1 MPDYLC
7 ISIRF
12 LGGAFHGRADHG
24 EPEWPPSP
32 LRLYQALVAA
42 SAARWNERGRLQH
55 ADAALRWF
63 EQLPPPVIAA
73 PPKRETQGYRLYV
86 PDNVGDLV
94 AKQWSAGKYFDSQN
108 HPIDIAG
115 YRAEKSVRPLAVP
128 DEAAVHYVW
137 PLPDV
142 PAGFDEHRET
152 LTTAVRSITH
162 VGWGVDLVVADVS
175 ILDESAA
182 RSLKGERWQPGADG
196 TGTPLR
202 TPAVGTLDDLNRR
215 HHAFLNRI
223 TANGGLV
230 PVPPLTVFG
239 ITGYCAESQAPQV
252 SQAVFI
258 LRKPDD
264 SGFRAYDPARRGLH
278 VAGMFRHIAS
288 QPEIVRSVGWSDE
301 DARRIILGHGET
313 RGDEHK
319 PVQGGR
325 IAFLPLPSIEMR
337 EGSERVVGSIRRVLV
352 TARGNLAPQEFR
364 RLTQRLDG
372 QELTD
377 EKSQE
382 VAALIFRKGDSDG
395 AIRPYFE
402 ESATWA
408 TVTPVILPGYD
419 DPRKL
424 RRRLDDPDAP
434 LATDEK
440 TELLRKLDARI
451 EHLLRKAIVQSGF
464 SEAMARDAELDWRS
478 TGFWPGTAHAAKY
491 AVPEQHRR
499 YRRLHVGITWRS
511 SDGQIVKVPGPIC
524 IGGGKHS
531 GLGLFA
537 AFDDMIQRTRNRSK
551 L

>member
-7 ISIRF
+7 ISIQF

-32 LRLYQALVAA
+32 LRLYQAIVAA

-55 ADAALRWF
+55 ADAALRWL
-63 EQLPPPVIAA
+63 EQLPPPLVAA
-73 PPKRETQGYRLYV
+73 PPKCETQGYRLYV

-94 AKQWSAGKYFDSQN
+94 AKQWSAGKYFDSKD
-108 HPIDIAG
+108 HPIDIAI
-115 YRAEKSVRPLAVP
+115 YRTEKSVRPLAVP
-128 DEAAVHYVW
+128 DETAVHYVW
-137 PLPDV
+137 SLADTT
-142 PAGFDEHRET
+142 AQLNAHRET
-152 LTTAVRSITH
+152 LTAAVRSITH
-162 VGWGVDLVVADVS
+162 VGWGVDLVVADLSV
-175 ILDESAA
+175 LDESATQN
-182 RSLKGERWQPGADG
+182 LKGERWQPVADG
-196 TGTPLR
+196 VGTPLR
-202 TPAVGTLDDLNRR
+202 TPTTGTLDDLNHR
-215 HHAFLNRI
+215 HHAFLNRV
-223 TANGGLV
+223 TSNGGLV

-239 ITGYCAESQAPQV
+239 ITGYVSDSQAPQTPR
-252 SQAVFI
+252 AVFV

-278 VAGMFRHIAS
+278 VAGMFRHAAS
-288 QPEIVRSVGWSDE
+288 RPEIVRSIGWNDE
-301 DARRIILGHGET
+301 KARRNILGHGEIP
-313 RGDEHK
+313 GDGHK
-319 PVQGGR
+319 PVEDGR

-337 EGSERVVGSIRRVLV
+337 EDGERVVGSIRRVLV
-352 TARGNLAPQEFR
+352 TVRGKLALQEFR

-377 EKSQE
+377 EKSQD
-382 VAALIFRKGDSDG
+382 VAALISRHGDGDG

-424 RRRLDDPDAP
+424 RQRLNTNASPSLTAEGK
-434 LATDEK
+434 A
-440 TELLRKLDARI
+440 ELLRKLDQRI
-451 EHLLRKAIVQSGF
+451 ELLLRKAIRQAGF
-464 SEAMARDAELDWRS
+464 SEALAQHAELDWRS
-478 TGFWPGTAHAAKY
+478 SGFWPGVPLASQY

-499 YRRLHVGITWRS
+499 YRRLHVRITWRS
-511 SDGQIVKVPGPIC
+511 SDGQMLKVSGPIC

-537 AFDDMIQRTRNRSK
+537 AFGG
-551 L
+551 

>member
-32 LRLYQALVAA
+32 LRLYQAIVAA
-42 SAARWNERGRLQH
+42 SAARWNERGRLQY
-55 ADAALRWF
+55 ADAALRWL

-73 PPKRETQGYRLYV
+73 PPARETQGYRLYV

-94 AKQWSAGKYFDSQN
+94 GKSLARGGEGN
-108 HPIDIAG
+108 IAD
-115 YRAEKSVRPLAVP
+115 YRTEKSVRPLAVP

-137 PLPDV
+137 PLANHPT
-142 PAGFDEHRET
+142 GFTEHREV
-152 LTTAVRSITH
+152 LSTAVRSITH

-182 RSLKGERWQPGADG
+182 VSLKGERWQPSTGGA
-196 TGTPLR
+196 GTPLR
-202 TPAVGTLDDLNRR
+202 TPANGTLDDLNHR
-215 HHAFLNRI
+215 HQAFLNRV
-223 TANGGLV
+223 TASGGLV

-239 ITGYCAESQAPQV
+239 ITDYCSDSQAPKAP
-252 SQAVFI
+252 QAVFV

-264 SGFRAYDPARRGLH
+264 SGFRAYDSARRGLH
-278 VAGMFRHIAS
+278 VGGMFRHTAS
-288 QPEIVRSVGWSDE
+288 KQEVVRSVGWSND
-301 DARRIILGHGET
+301 DARRIILGHGEPP
-313 RGDEHK
+313 GGEHK
-319 PVQGGR
+319 PVDGGR
-325 IAFLPLPSIEMR
+325 VVFLPLPSIEMR
-337 EGSERVVGSIRRVLV
+337 EGGERVVGSIRRVLV
-352 TARGNLAPQEFR
+352 TARGNLIPEEFR
-364 RLTQRLDG
+364 RFITRLDG

-382 VAALIFRKGDSDG
+382 TAALIFRQNENDG

-402 ESATWA
+402 QSATWA

-424 RRRLDDPDAP
+424 RRRLDANSSPP
-434 LATDEK
+434 LTAKEK
-440 TELLRKLDARI
+440 AELLRKLDQRI
-451 EHLLRKAIVQSGF
+451 EMLLRKAIRQAGF
-464 SEAMARDAELDWRS
+464 SEAMAQHAELDWRS
-478 TGFWPGTAHAAKY
+478 SGYWHGVPLASQY

-499 YRRLHVGITWRS
+499 YRRLHVRITWRS
-511 SDGQIVKVPGPIC
+511 SDGQMLKVRGPIC
-524 IGGGKHS
+524 VGGGKHS

-537 AFDDMIQRTRNRSK
+537 AFDDSTHP
-551 L
+551 

>member
-1 MPDYLC
+1 MPDHLC

-32 LRLYQALVAA
+32 LRLYQAIVAA
-42 SAARWNERGRLQH
+42 SAARWNERGRLRQ
-55 ADAALRWF
+55 ADAALRWL

-73 PPKRETQGYRLYV
+73 PPAHATQGYRLYV

-94 AKQWSAGKYFDSQN
+94 GKSLARGGEGS
-108 HPIDIAG
+108 IAD
-115 YRAEKSVRPLAVP
+115 YRTEKSVRPLAVP

-137 PLPDV
+137 PLATAR
-142 PAGFDEHRET
+142 AGFDEHRET
-152 LTTAVRSITH
+152 LTAAVRSITH

-182 RSLKGERWQPGADG
+182 RGLNGEHWKPGANG

-202 TPAVGTLDDLNRR
+202 TPAAGTLDDLNHR
-215 HHAFLNRI
+215 HHAFLNRV

-230 PVPPLTVFG
+230 PVPPLTIFG
-239 ITGYCAESQAPQV
+239 ITSYCSASQAPQLL
-252 SQAVFI
+252 QAVFV

-264 SGFRAYDPARRGLH
+264 SGFRAYDAARRGLH

-288 QPEIVRSVGWSDE
+288 QPEIVRSVGWSND

-313 RGDEHK
+313 RGDAHK
-319 PVQGGR
+319 PVQDGR
-325 IAFLPLPSIEMR
+325 ISFLPLPSIEMR

-352 TARGNLAPQEFR
+352 TARGNLVPQEFR
-364 RLTQRLDG
+364 RLTHRLDG

-382 VAALIFRKGDSDG
+382 TAAVIFRQGGKDG

-402 ESATWA
+402 QSATWA

-424 RRRLDDPDAP
+424 RRRLDDSAVP
-434 LATDEK
+434 LSADEK
-440 TELLRKLDARI
+440 AEVLRKLDARI
-451 EHLLRKAIVQSGF
+451 EHLLRKAIAQSGF
-464 SEAMARDAELDWRS
+464 SEALARDAELDWRS
-478 TGFWPGTAHAAKY
+478 TGYWPGTAHASQYEVA
-491 AVPEQHRR
+491 EQHRR
-499 YRRLHVGITWRS
+499 YRRVHVRITWHS
-511 SDGQIVKVPGPIC
+511 PDGSLLEVPGPIC
-524 IGGGKHS
+524 IGGGKFS
-531 GLGLFA
+531 GFGLFA
-537 AFDDMIQRTRNRSK
+537 AQPEIAT
-551 L
+551 

>member
-32 LRLYQALVAA
+32 LRLYQAVVAA

-55 ADAALRWF
+55 ANTALRWF

-73 PPKRETQGYRLYV
+73 PHARATQGYRLYV

-94 AKQWSAGKYFDSQN
+94 GKSLARGGEGS
-108 HPIDIAG
+108 IAD
-115 YRAEKSVRPLAVP
+115 YRTEKSVRPLAVP

-137 PLPDV
+137 PLADA
-142 PAGFDEHRET
+142 PAGFDAHRET
-152 LTTAVRSITH
+152 LTAAVRSITH
-162 VGWGVDLVVADVS
+162 VGWGIDLVVADVS
-175 ILDESAA
+175 VLDESAV

-196 TGTPLR
+196 AGTPLR
-202 TPAVGTLDDLNRR
+202 TPVTGTLDDLNRR
-215 HHAFLNRI
+215 HHAFLNRV

-239 ITGYCAESQAPQV
+239 ITGYCSESEAPQTPR
-252 SQAVFI
+252 AVFI

-278 VAGMFRHIAS
+278 VAGMFRHTAS
-288 QPEIVRSVGWSDE
+288 QPQVVRSVGWSDE
-301 DARRIILGHGET
+301 NARRIILGHGET
-313 RGDEHK
+313 RGDEHR
-319 PVQGGR
+319 PVQDGR
-325 IAFLPLPSIEMR
+325 ISFLPLPSIEMR
-337 EGSERVVGSIRRVLV
+337 GGSERIVGSIRRVLV

-377 EKSQE
+377 EKSQQTS
-382 VAALIFRKGDSDG
+382 ALIFRQGDNDR
-395 AIRPYFE
+395 AIRPYLE
-402 ESATWA
+402 KSATWA
-408 TVTPVILPGYD
+408 TVTPVVLPGYD

-424 RRRLDDPDAP
+424 RQRLNANAAP
-434 LATDEK
+434 PLTADEK
-440 TELLRKLDARI
+440 AELLRKLNQRI
-451 EHLLRKAIVQSGF
+451 ELLLRKAIRQAGF
-464 SEAMARDAELDWRS
+464 PEAMAQHAELDWRS
-478 TGFWPGTAHAAKY
+478 SGFWPGVPLASQY

-499 YRRLHVGITWRS
+499 YRRLHVRITWHS
-511 SDGQIVKVPGPIC
+511 ADGAAIKIPGPVC

-537 AFDDMIQRTRNRSK
+537 AFDDMIQLTHNRST

>member
-1 MPDYLC
+1 MADHLC

-32 LRLYQALVAA
+32 LRLYQAVVAA

-55 ADAALRWF
+55 ADAALRWL
-63 EQLPPPVIAA
+63 EQLSPPVIAA
-73 PPKRETQGYRLYV
+73 PPARETQGYRLYV

-94 AKQWSAGKYFDSQN
+94 GKSLARGGEGS
-108 HPIDIAG
+108 IAD
-115 YRAEKSVRPLAVP
+115 YRTEKSVRPLAVP

-137 PLPDV
+137 PLADA
-142 PAGFDEHRET
+142 PAGFDKHQET
-152 LTTAVRSITH
+152 LTVAVRSITH

-175 ILDESAA
+175 VLDESAA
-182 RSLKGERWQPGADG
+182 RSLNGERWQPGAGGAG
-196 TGTPLR
+196 TSLR
-202 TPAVGTLDDLNRR
+202 TPAAGTLDDLNHR
-215 HHAFLNRI
+215 HHAFLNRV

-239 ITGYCAESQAPQV
+239 ITGYCSASQAPQV
-252 SQAVFI
+252 PQAVFI

-278 VAGMFRHIAS
+278 VAGMFRHTAS
-288 QPEIVRSVGWSDE
+288 QPQVVRSAGWSDE

-313 RGDEHK
+313 RGDEHR
-319 PVQGGR
+319 PVQDGR
-325 IAFLPLPSIEMR
+325 ISFLPLPSIEMR
-337 EGSERVVGSIRRVLV
+337 GGSERVVGSIRRVLV

-382 VAALIFRKGDSDG
+382 AAAAIFHQGDNDG

-402 ESATWA
+402 KSGTWA

-424 RRRLDDPDAP
+424 RRRLDDSDAP
-434 LATDEK
+434 LSPDEK
-440 TELLRKLDARI
+440 NDILRKLDARI
-451 EHLLRKAIVQSGF
+451 DHLLRKAIVQSGF
-464 SEAMARDAELDWRS
+464 SEAMARDVELDWRS
-478 TGFWPGTAHAAKY
+478 TGYWPGTTHASQY

-499 YRRLHVGITWRS
+499 YRRLHVRIAWRS
-511 SDGQIVKVPGPIC
+511 ADGLPMKVSGPIC

-537 AFDDMIQRTRNRSK
+537 ALDDAS
-551 L
+551 

>member
-1 MPDYLC
+1 MPDHLC

-32 LRLYQALVAA
+32 LRLYQAIVAA

-55 ADAALRWF
+55 ADSALRWL
-63 EQLPPPVIAA
+63 EQLAPPIIAA
-73 PPKRETQGYRLYV
+73 PPARETHGYRLYV

-94 AKQWSAGKYFDSQN
+94 GKSLTRGGESSVAD
-108 HPIDIAG
+108 
-115 YRAEKSVRPLAVP
+115 YRVEKSVRPLAVP

-137 PLPDV
+137 PLADAPD
-142 PAGFDEHRET
+142 GFDKHLET
-152 LTTAVRSITH
+152 LTAAVRSITH

-175 ILDESAA
+175 IRDESAV
-182 RSLKGERWQPGADG
+182 RSLKGERWQPGANG

-202 TPAVGTLDDLNRR
+202 TPATGTLDDLNHR
-215 HHAFLNRI
+215 HHAFLNRV
-223 TANGGLV
+223 TASGGLV

-239 ITGYCAESQAPQV
+239 ITSYCSESEAPQTPR
-252 SQAVFI
+252 AVFI

-264 SGFRAYDPARRGLH
+264 SGFRAFDPARRGLH
-278 VAGMFRHIAS
+278 VAGMFRHTAS
-288 QPEIVRSVGWSDE
+288 RAEVVRSVGWSDE

-319 PVQGGR
+319 PVQDGR
-325 IAFLPLPSIEMR
+325 ISLLPLPSIEMR

-372 QELTD
+372 QDLTD

-382 VAALIFRKGDSDG
+382 AAALIFRQGENDG

-424 RRRLDDPDAP
+424 RRRLNANAAP
-434 LATDEK
+434 PLTAAEK
-440 TELLRKLDARI
+440 AELLRKLDQRI
-451 EHLLRKAIVQSGF
+451 ELLLRKAIRQAGF
-464 SEAMARDAELDWRS
+464 SEAMAQNAELDWRS
-478 TGFWPGTAHAAKY
+478 SGFWPGTEMASGY

-499 YRRLHVGITWRS
+499 YRRLHVRITWRS
-511 SDGQIVKVPGPIC
+511 ANGHTIAIPGPIC

-537 AFDDMIQRTRNRSK
+537 A
-551 L
+551 LEH

>member
-32 LRLYQALVAA
+32 LRLYQSVVAA
-42 SAARWNERGRLQH
+42 SAAHWNERGRLQH
-55 ADAALRWF
+55 ADAALRWL

-94 AKQWSAGKYFDSQN
+94 AKQWSAGKYFDSKN
-108 HPIDIAG
+108 HPIDISG
-115 YRAEKSVRPLAVP
+115 YRTEKSVRPLAVP
-128 DEAAVHYVW
+128 DETAVHYVW
-137 PLPDV
+137 PLADA
-142 PAGFDEHRET
+142 PAGFSEHRET
-152 LTTAVRSITH
+152 LTAAVRSITH

-175 ILDESAA
+175 ILDESAV
-182 RSLKGERWQPGADG
+182 RSLKGERWQRSANGE
-196 TGTPLR
+196 GTPLR
-202 TPAVGTLDDLNRR
+202 TAVTGTLDDLNLR
-215 HHAFLNRI
+215 HHAFLNRV

-239 ITGYCAESQAPQV
+239 ITGYSSASQAPQ
-252 SQAVFI
+252 SPRAVFV

-278 VAGMFRHIAS
+278 VAGMFRHTAS
-288 QPEIVRSVGWSDE
+288 RPEVVRSVGWSND

-313 RGDEHK
+313 SGDEHK
-319 PVQGGR
+319 PVEGGR
-325 IAFLPLPSIEMR
+325 VAFLPLPSIEMR
-337 EGSERVVGSIRRVLV
+337 EGGERVVGSIRRVLV
-352 TARGNLAPQEFR
+352 TARGAIAPHEFR
-364 RLTQRLDG
+364 RFTQRLDG

-382 VAALIFRKGDSDG
+382 AAALIFRHGDNYG

-402 ESATWA
+402 QSATWA

-424 RRRLDDPDAP
+424 RRRLDNPDEP
-434 LATDEK
+434 LSADEK
-440 TELLRKLDARI
+440 SDILRKLDARI

-464 SEAMARDAELDWRS
+464 SETMARDAELDWSS
-478 TGFWPGTAHAAKY
+478 TGYWPGTAHASQY

-499 YRRLHVGITWRS
+499 FRRLHVRINWRS
-511 SDGQIVKVPGPIC
+511 PEGRAIKIPGPVC

-537 AFDDMIQRTRNRSK
+537 AF
-551 L
+551 

>member
-1 MPDYLC
+1 MPDFLC

-24 EPEWPPSP
+24 ETEWPPSP
-32 LRLYQALVAA
+32 LRLYQAIVAA

-55 ADAALRWF
+55 ADAALRWL
-63 EQLPPPVIAA
+63 EQLPPPVIVA
-73 PPKRETQGYRLYV
+73 PPKQERQGYQLYV
-86 PDNVGDLV
+86 PDNVADLV
-94 AKQWSAGKYFDSQN
+94 AKQWSAGKYFDGKN
-108 HPIDIAG
+108 HPIDISG
-115 YRAEKSVRPLAVP
+115 YRTEKSVRPLAVP

-137 PLPDV
+137 PLAAA

-175 ILDESAA
+175 MLDESAV
-182 RSLKGERWQPGADG
+182 RSLKGERWQPGTDG
-196 TGTPLR
+196 AGTPLR
-202 TPAVGTLDDLNRR
+202 TPATGTLDDLNRR

-239 ITGYCAESQAPQV
+239 ITDYCSDLQAPKAP
-252 SQAVFI
+252 QAVFV

-264 SGFRAYDPARRGLH
+264 SGFRAYDSARRGLH
-278 VAGMFRHIAS
+278 VGGMFRHTACK
-288 QPEIVRSVGWSDE
+288 QEVVRSVGWSND

-313 RGDEHK
+313 PGGEHK
-319 PVQGGR
+319 PVEGGR
-325 IAFLPLPSIEMR
+325 VVFVPLPSIEVR
-337 EGSERVVGSIRRVLV
+337 EGGERVVGSVRRVLV
-352 TARGNLAPQEFR
+352 TARGNLTPEEFR
-364 RLTQRLDG
+364 RFTTRLDG

-382 VAALIFRKGDSDG
+382 TAALIFRHNENDG

-402 ESATWA
+402 QSATWA

-424 RRRLDDPDAP
+424 RQRLNANDSPP
-434 LATDEK
+434 LTAEGK
-440 TELLRKLDARI
+440 AELLCKLDQRI
-451 EHLLRKAIVQSGF
+451 ELLLRKAIRQAGF
-464 SEAMARDAELDWRS
+464 SEAMAQQAELDWRS
-478 TGFWPGTAHAAKY
+478 SGFWPGVPLASQY

-499 YRRLHVGITWRS
+499 FRRLHVRITWRS
-511 SDGQIVKVPGPIC
+511 SDGQRLKVRGPIC

-537 AFDDMIQRTRNRSK
+537 AFDDSTHP
-551 L
+551 